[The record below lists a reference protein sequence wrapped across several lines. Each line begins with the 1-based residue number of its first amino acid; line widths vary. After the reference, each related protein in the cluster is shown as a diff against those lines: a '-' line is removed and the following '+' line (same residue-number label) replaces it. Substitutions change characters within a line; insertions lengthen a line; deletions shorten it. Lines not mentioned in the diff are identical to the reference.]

1 MLEDSI
7 VCNIGHFD
15 CELDVA
21 WLNDNCVKKEQI
33 KPQVS
38 FLLHYQ
44 RNMSSS
50 FYSRPPMLNL
60 NYQIFTSKNDMNF
73 LPQGIHANGISLLMV
88 KSANRNCKDFDFIHR
103 LTGIH

>member
-1 MLEDSI
+1 MDECIKKARIFVTATGCKSIIHGEMFEQMLEDSI

-38 FLLHYQ
+38 FLLYCL
-44 RNMSSS
+44 RIMSLS
-50 FYSRPPMLNL
+50 FYSKPPMLDL
-60 NYQIFTSKNDMNF
+60 NNQNF
-73 LPQGIHANGISLLMV
+73 I
-88 KSANRNCKDFDFIHR
+88 
-103 LTGIH
+103 